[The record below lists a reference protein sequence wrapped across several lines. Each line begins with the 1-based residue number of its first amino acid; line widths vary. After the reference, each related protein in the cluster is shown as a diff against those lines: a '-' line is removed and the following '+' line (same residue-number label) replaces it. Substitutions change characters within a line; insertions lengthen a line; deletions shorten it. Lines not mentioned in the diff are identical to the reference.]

1 LSLKRYSFHRW
12 NKIFGI
18 LVLLTSS
25 LSFGCGGGS
34 GSGGASITD
43 NSSVLAV
50 DSTIQGKLAQGYVK
64 NAQVWYDFLDSS
76 GNTNLQREP
85 GEPDTLSAANGSYT
99 LMNSENEGLLVAF
112 GGTYLNSKGEEVGAA
127 PMLAP
132 KPGAN
137 QPFTNITPITTLVA
151 AEPSLKLSLEQFGD
165 WNADI
170 ANPNGT
176 SAPLLRLA
184 KTVESLSG
192 ILGYGERPIV
202 ADSAA
207 QLRSIMILAEELN
220 KLTAEALTDV
230 VSIQAASTKAFD
242 QILQDSSLVRP
253 LDSAVKDQIKK
264 SMQNLVNTI
273 VSAIPAT
280 GNVVE
285 NDVVAQIEEAQE
297 ESNTSIQTKL
307 DEQVTITIGGLG
319 FEFDPIITKII
330 LEFKSE
336 TLFMSAEVSDERPST
351 LSYRWTTSPSLSVT
365 NPFSSEATLDG
376 FDNSSITVV
385 LRVTDDTETF
395 ITEICAWDYSTNP
408 KTCSFLGN

>member
-1 LSLKRYSFHRW
+1 M
-12 NKIFGI
+12 KIFGI
-18 LVLLTSS
+18 LVLLTSP

-34 GSGGASITD
+34 GSGGASTAD
-43 NSSVLAV
+43 NSSDLAIG
-50 DSTIQGKLAQGYVK
+50 STIQGKLAQGYVK
-64 NAQVWYDFLDSS
+64 NAQVWYDLLDSS
-76 GNTNLQREP
+76 GNANLQREP
-85 GEPDTLSAANGSYT
+85 GEPDTLSAADGSYALT
-99 LMNSENEGLLVAF
+99 NLEKEGLLVAF
-112 GGTYLNSKGEEVGAA
+112 GGTYLNSKGEEVEAA
-127 PMLAP
+127 PMLA
-132 KPGAN
+132 KPAVN

-151 AEPSLKLSLEQFGD
+151 AEPNLKLSLEQFGD

-192 ILGYGERPIV
+192 ILGYGESPIV

-207 QLRSIMILAEELN
+207 QLRSIMILAEELS
-220 KLTAEALTDV
+220 KLPAESLTEV
-230 VSIQAASTKAFD
+230 VSIQAASTKALD

-253 LDSAVKDQIKK
+253 LDSSVKDQIKK

-273 VSAIPAT
+273 VNAIPAT

-285 NDVVAQIEEAQE
+285 NDVVAKIEEAQE
-297 ESNTSIQTKL
+297 ESTTSIQAKL
-307 DEQVTITIGGLG
+307 DEQVTVTIGGLG

-330 LEFKSE
+330 LELKSE

-351 LSYRWTTSPSLSVT
+351 LSYRWTTSPSLSIT
-365 NPFSSEATLDG
+365 NPFSSEATLDV
-376 FDNSSITVV
+376 FDNSSITVI

-395 ITEICAWDYSTNP
+395 TTEICAWDYSANP